1 MTTES
6 AGCRQN
12 SETTMAHTPSAPGRC
27 RGPQTR
33 PGVIRWQ
40 CAQRMKKTIR
50 SPTRRSGIQAGTS
63 GIASRGRTSSWEMLA
78 EGRTIMR
85 NRVRAIFLV
94 MSSLAMAVGLVYAD
108 LKKGYYSP
116 AQLGSA
122 QQAAPIELLPDS
134 NYQVAAFPVP
144 AVDLAPGDGLPDVQI
159 YCNTCH
165 SPRYITMQPP
175 LPAATWESEVNKMN
189 KTFGAGIPEENA
201 RIIFLYLQAHYTA
214 ENRKR

>member
-1 MTTES
+1 
-6 AGCRQN
+6 
-12 SETTMAHTPSAPGRC
+12 
-27 RGPQTR
+27 
-33 PGVIRWQ
+33 
-40 CAQRMKKTIR
+40 
-50 SPTRRSGIQAGTS
+50 
-63 GIASRGRTSSWEMLA
+63 
-78 EGRTIMR
+78 MR

-116 AQLGSA
+116 AQLGSV

-134 NYQVAAFPVP
+134 NYQVASFPVP
-144 AVDLAPGDGLPDVQI
+144 AVDLAPGDGLQDVQI

-201 RIIFLYLQAHYTA
+201 RKIVLYLQAHYTA